1 MKKGKKSK
9 RMRQK
14 PSAAFIVV
22 FVLFCIYAFLLL
34 YPYLWAFMTTF
45 KLENDYNNNRVG
57 FPEIWTFDNYIN
69 AFTELSAAGRSLITM
84 LFNSLWYSVGGTLV
98 AIAASTVSAYVVAK
112 YRFPG
117 RQLVYGT
124 ALFTMVLPI
133 IGALPSQY
141 TMYGKLNIL
150 DSPFYLITFANGLGF
165 NFIILY
171 GFFKSL
177 PWSYI
182 EASYLDGAGHFR
194 TFISVMIPQAMPVIA
209 SLGIVAFI
217 STWND
222 YMNPILFLESFPTMS
237 MGLYIYQQETMQQG
251 VNIPILF
258 AGVVMSVIPVLT
270 LFIVFQNSINSLTL
284 GGGLKG

>member
-1 MKKGKKSK
+1 
-9 RMRQK
+9 
-14 PSAAFIVV
+14 
-22 FVLFCIYAFLLL
+22 
-34 YPYLWAFMTTF
+34 
-45 KLENDYNNNRVG
+45 
-57 FPEIWTFDNYIN
+57 
-69 AFTELSAAGRSLITM
+69 
-84 LFNSLWYSVGGTLV
+84 
-98 AIAASTVSAYVVAK
+98 
-112 YRFPG
+112 
-117 RQLVYGT
+117 
-124 ALFTMVLPI
+124 
-133 IGALPSQY
+133 
-141 TMYGKLNIL
+141 MYGKLNIL

-270 LFIVFQNSINSLTL
+270 LFIVFQNSIMSLTL